1 MKELRRIEVAPPAN
15 AWQQASRALL
25 RHVTASEAELLELE
39 RTRRGLVVI
48 EGDAVLIGWPHNGS
62 IDLQYGFSGH
72 DAFAR
77 QFPSMLERLLRTVEP
92 EEAPFGVRFRLTDR
106 APRPYLEPV
115 LWANAF
121 EQSREWWRMTLDAL
135 PDAPLPRDEIA
146 PGYLLR
152 PARAEDAE
160 AIAEMDTIAFPAPS
174 LTPELARTMVA
185 QATLLRI
192 LEDTQA
198 GRAAGFLQLRYDT
211 PGAGYVSDLAVHPE
225 YHRRGLGEALMRWAL
240 AWLRSQGLQRAALQV
255 NTDNAPAIALYRKLG
270 FEATDI
276 GLDYRRPID
285 EDEVRQV
292 LEKRQGHYINVRPR

>member
-1 MKELRRIEVAPPAN
+1 MKQLRRIEVAPPAN
-15 AWQQASRALL
+15 VWQKASRALL
-25 RHVTASEAELLELE
+25 RHVTASEAEFLELE
-39 RTRRGLVVI
+39 CARPGLTVLD
-48 EGDAVLIGWPHNGS
+48 GDAVLVGWPATGA

-77 QFPSMLERLLRTVEP
+77 RFRSMLERLLSAVEP
-92 EEAPFGVRFRLTDR
+92 EEAPLGVRFRLTDR
-106 APRPYLEPV
+106 APRPYVEPV

-121 EQSREWWRMTLDAL
+121 EQSREWWRMTLDEL
-135 PDAPLPRDEIA
+135 PNAGGPPDEIA
-146 PGYLLR
+146 DGFVLR
-152 PARAEDAE
+152 PARAEDAD
-160 AIAEMDTIAFPAPS
+160 AIAEMDTIAFPPPS
-174 LTPELARTMVA
+174 LTPELVRTMVA

-192 LEDTQA
+192 LDDTRA
-198 GRAAGFLQLRYDT
+198 SRAAGFLQLRHDT
-211 PGAGYVSDLAVHPE
+211 PGAGYVADLAVHPE

-240 AWLRSQGLQRAALQV
+240 AWFRSQGLQRAALQV

-292 LEKRQGHYINVRPR
+292 LEKRQGHYIKVRAR